1 MDVGKLFDISQ
12 TFETKR
18 LRIRRLTPED
28 ATDYF
33 EIASNPIVSAETIWD
48 RHQTLDDTISYLQR
62 VSSRYE
68 KKEEIHWG
76 IIFKETNKL
85 IGRTGLIMID
95 PVHEKAELGY
105 VISNHYWNQGIT
117 TEATYP
123 ILEYVFNEVGFNR
136 IEARCRSNNVGS
148 YRVMEKLGLTFEGLL
163 RKQLKIKGKF
173 MDQKLYSI
181 LRNEFVSEFG
191 EGSSFG

>member
-1 MDVGKLFDISQ
+1 MDVNKLFNPTP

-18 LRIRRLTPED
+18 LIIRRLTSSD
-28 ATDYF
+28 LDDYY

-48 RHQTLDDTISYLQR
+48 RHRNLDDTKSYLNR
-62 VSSRYE
+62 ISNRCE
-68 KKEEIHWG
+68 NKEEIHWG

-85 IGRTGLIMID
+85 IGRTGLINID

-105 VISNHYWNQGIT
+105 VLSNHYWNQGIT
-117 TEATYP
+117 TEATLP
-123 ILEYVFNEVGFNR
+123 ILEYVLNEVGFNR
-136 IEARCRSNNVGS
+136 IEARCRVNNIGS
-148 YRVMEKLGLTFEGLL
+148 YKVMEKLGLTFEGIL

-181 LRNEFVSEFG
+181 LKDEFASNFIED
-191 EGSSFG
+191 SSFV